1 MQVKERKNYFDSSI
15 FRTFVADSICHGSL
29 CIQLFQCSD
38 ISSPKRGE
46 CGAGAELLSLLRK
59 GSDGERA
66 DSLRQLSDTGE
77 KMPRVR
83 REDFSQV
90 FSCGVCGRYFL

>member
-1 MQVKERKNYFDSSI
+1 M
-15 FRTFVADSICHGSL
+15 ADSICHGSL

-46 CGAGAELLSLLRK
+46 CGVGAELLSLLRK

-77 KMPRVR
+77 KMPRDR
-83 REDFSQV
+83 KSTRLNS
-90 FSCGVCGRYFL
+90 SHM